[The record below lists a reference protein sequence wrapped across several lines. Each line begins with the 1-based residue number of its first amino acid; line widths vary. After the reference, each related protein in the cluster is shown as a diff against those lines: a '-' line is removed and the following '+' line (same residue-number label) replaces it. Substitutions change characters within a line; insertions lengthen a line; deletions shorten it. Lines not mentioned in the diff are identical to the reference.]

1 MRSVST
7 RNRRGIETEVRA
19 LRTRVM
25 VAQEE
30 VSGQFQLGVEREE
43 AQRKLAETEQAL
55 EAMRAERDDLE
66 KEFICSAR
74 RSFRKIKKELG
85 ESTIALKAKEKEFAD
100 LKSFYEENNASN
112 LNEEERLKLELN
124 EAKTTLGEAN
134 EKIAQLELDAR
145 TVSNERYD
153 LIAQIDQYKK
163 QMGDSKIFRRAQI
176 GRRLTSRREGYTYR
190 QNQHFGER
198 VRANTVQNEKI
209 AKDLEEN
216 DQTEERAIG
225 EGSKSRKKR
234 QVYSSR
240 SRRDEEN
247 ARRQGARV
255 DRFTTTNRHVSEAT
269 TKCRTN
275 TRTTRY
281 E

>member
-1 MRSVST
+1 MKLKCEAFQREIDEELKPKCEHLEQELS
-7 RNRRGIETEVRA
+7 
-19 LRTRVM
+19 

-66 KEFICSAR
+66 KSSSAAHEEALG
-74 RSFRKIKKELG
+74 KIKKELG

-163 QMGDSKIFRRAQI
+163 QMGD
-176 GRRLTSRREGYTYR
+176 
-190 QNQHFGER
+190 
-198 VRANTVQNEKI
+198 
-209 AKDLEEN
+209 LEN
-216 DQTEERAIG
+216 LSTRTNRTKTR
-225 EGSKSRKKR
+225 SKKR
-234 QVYSSR
+234 L
-240 SRRDEEN
+240 
-247 ARRQGARV
+247 
-255 DRFTTTNRHVSEAT
+255 HL
-269 TKCRTN
+269 
-275 TRTTRY
+275 
-281 E
+281 